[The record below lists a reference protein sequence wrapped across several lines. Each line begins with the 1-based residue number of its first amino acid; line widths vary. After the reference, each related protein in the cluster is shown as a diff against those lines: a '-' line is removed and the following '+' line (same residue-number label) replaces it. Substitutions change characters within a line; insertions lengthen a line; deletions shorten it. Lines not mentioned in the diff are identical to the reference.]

1 LIGACKPEISKP
13 EGDILEI
20 QRVTTKQ
27 GIEIWLVEDNSHPII
42 AMNFTFKGAGAI
54 NETDETQGTAHLLS
68 NTMDEGAGDLT
79 SQEFQKALSDHSITL
94 RFSSGR
100 DNFGGRLKTLSRNQ
114 DKAFELLKLAINE
127 PRFDEEPLQRMKQSN
142 IARIQS
148 NKADPDWIR
157 ARLVNDIIYQGH
169 PYARNSGGT
178 LSTIEKI
185 SSDDLRKY
193 HKEFLTKDRLV
204 ISVVGDIDPETL
216 AKKIDTVFGDLS
228 ENKTQETREDFNLQN
243 TGKTFIYKK
252 DIPQSLITMV
262 LPSIKKTD
270 PDHYALKVM
279 NMIYGGGGFGSRLME
294 EVREKRGLTYGIYSG
309 PSYQNYTNSFRISSS
324 TKNKSAAELIK
335 IVRDEMLKMTEE
347 IDEKEITKAKS
358 YITGSLPLSMSS
370 TDKIARIVQ
379 NLRLDNRETDYL
391 DQFADNINAITAED
405 IKRVAKRILKPE
417 NMAVIIVGEPD
428 NIEDF
433 EILDDLPNVE

>member
-1 LIGACKPEISKP
+1 
-13 EGDILEI
+13 
-20 QRVTTKQ
+20 
-27 GIEIWLVEDNSHPII
+27 
-42 AMNFTFKGAGAI
+42 
-54 NETDETQGTAHLLS
+54 
-68 NTMDEGAGDLT
+68 
-79 SQEFQKALSDHSITL
+79 
-94 RFSSGR
+94 
-100 DNFGGRLKTLSRNQ
+100 
-114 DKAFELLKLAINE
+114 
-127 PRFDEEPLQRMKQSN
+127 
-142 IARIQS
+142 
-148 NKADPDWIR
+148 
-157 ARLVNDIIYQGH
+157 
-169 PYARNSGGT
+169 
-178 LSTIEKI
+178 
-185 SSDDLRKY
+185 
-193 HKEFLTKDRLV
+193 
-204 ISVVGDIDPETL
+204 
-216 AKKIDTVFGDLS
+216 
-228 ENKTQETREDFNLQN
+228 
-243 TGKTFIYKK
+243 
-252 DIPQSLITMV
+252 
-262 LPSIKKTD
+262 
-270 PDHYALKVM
+270 M